1 MRMRVGSVHKRAARR
16 DLRDWEQ
23 RMADDTGIYKFGALV
38 CGTFVL
44 VAAATFSFE
53 ADKGGPSRPKR
64 AAPVQVESALT
75 SVKAA
80 RTPRGTLV
88 CTVQGSTRPLG
99 DEVHESSGV
108 AVSGAHAGIFWTHN
122 DSGDPLLYAIDAQGR
137 TAGTVRVTGAQVQ
150 DWEDVSRAPCPGGNC
165 LFVADIG
172 DNQAARPFVT
182 VYRVREP
189 APGDTASAPA
199 EAIRLRYPDGAQDAE
214 AMFVLNGAVHIVTK
228 GETGPIALYRAP
240 VGAGPGAPSTLE
252 RIRNVTPDKVKR
264 SERITGADAS
274 ADGRWVA
281 MRTLDD
287 VVIYSAAELT
297 GSAPLSPRRVSV
309 KGLGE
314 KQGEGIGFTPDGSM
328 VLTSE
333 GGKKEDPATFARLGC
348 TQS

>member
-1 MRMRVGSVHKRAARR
+1 
-16 DLRDWEQ
+16 
-23 RMADDTGIYKFGALV
+23 MADDTGIYKFGALV
-38 CGTFVL
+38 CGAFVL
-44 VAAATFSFE
+44 VAAATFSLE
-53 ADKGGPSRPKR
+53 SDSSAPRAPRR
-64 AAPVQVESALT
+64 AAPAQVESALT
-75 SVKAA
+75 SAKAA
-80 RTPRGTLV
+80 RTPGGALV
-88 CTVQGSTRPLG
+88 CTTQGGTRPLG
-99 DEVHESSGV
+99 DDVHETSGV

-122 DSGDPLLYAIDAQGR
+122 DSGDPLLYAVDAQGR
-137 TAGTVRVTGAQVQ
+137 TAGTVRVNGARVQ
-150 DWEDVSRAPCPGGNC
+150 DWEDLARAPCPGGDC

-199 EAIRLRYPDGAQDAE
+199 EAIRLRYPDGAHDAE
-214 AMFVLNGAVHIVTK
+214 AMFVLNGAIHIVTK

-240 VGAGPGAPSTLE
+240 QAAGPGAESTLE

-274 ADGRWVA
+274 PDGRWVA

-287 VVIYSAAELT
+287 VVIYAAAELA
-297 GSAPLSPRRVSV
+297 GSSPLSPRRVSV

-314 KQGEGIGFTPDGSM
+314 KQGEGIGFTPDGSL

>member
-1 MRMRVGSVHKRAARR
+1 
-16 DLRDWEQ
+16 
-23 RMADDTGIYKFGALV
+23 MADDTGIYKFGALV
-38 CGTFVL
+38 CGSFILLT
-44 VAAATFSFE
+44 AATAQFGRGE
-53 ADKGGPSRPKR
+53 RAPAPLKR
-64 AAPVQVESALT
+64 ERPVQVESALT
-75 SVKAA
+75 TAKAA
-80 RTPRGTLV
+80 RTAGGTPV
-88 CTVQGSTRPLG
+88 CTPQGGTRPLG
-99 DEVHESSGV
+99 DEVHETSGV

-122 DSGDPLLYAIDAQGR
+122 DSGDPLLYAVDAQGR

-150 DWEDVSRAPCPGGNC
+150 DWEDVARAPCPGGDC

-199 EAIRLRYPDGAQDAE
+199 EAIRLRYPGGAQDAE
-214 AMFVLNGAVHIVTK
+214 AMFVLNGAIHIVTK
-228 GETGPIALYRAP
+228 GETGPIAVYRAP
-240 VGAGPGAPSTLE
+240 VGAGAGAPSTLE
-252 RIRNVTPDKVKR
+252 RIRNVSPDKVKR

-274 ADGRWVA
+274 PDGRWVA

-287 VVIYSAAELT
+287 VVLYAAAELT

-309 KGLGE
+309 KALGE
-314 KQGEGIGFTPDGSM
+314 KQGEGIGFAPDGSL

-348 TQS
+348 TAS